1 VKQDAEKTGARR
13 RRPRRSREEV
23 SEALISA
30 AATLFA
36 ERESGHVTVRDI
48 AARADVNATYVHR
61 YFGGKRNLM
70 HAAIR
75 RAQERITAQIEE
87 MPDVVDGAGAVV
99 HATLQEK
106 ELVATLARGIL
117 DGVLDDVPAGDPA
130 TKRLLERFAAE
141 VEQRHVRPAH
151 DTRVVVLALISAT
164 AGYALFGR
172 YLTRAM
178 GMDDLPEERL
188 EAALA
193 AVLQDFAQL
202 AFRESAS

>member
-1 VKQDAEKTGARR
+1 MQQDKEMTGARG

-36 ERESGHVTVRDI
+36 ERESGHVTVREI
-48 AARADVNATYVHR
+48 AARADVNPTFVHR

-87 MPDVVDGAGAVV
+87 MPDVVEGASAVV

-117 DGVLDDVPAGDPA
+117 DGVLDDAQVGDPA
-130 TKRLLERFAAE
+130 TKRLLERFVAE
-141 VEQRHVRPAH
+141 VDKRHVHPAH
-151 DTRVVVLALISAT
+151 DTRVVVAALIAAT

-172 YLTRAM
+172 YVTSAM
-178 GMDDLPEERL
+178 GMDDLPEEWL
-188 EAALA
+188 EGGFVTL
-193 AVLQDFAQL
+193 LQDVARL
-202 AFRESAS
+202 AFRESPS